1 MALFLSTFINKIDK
15 KGRVSVPATFRA
27 ALSAESFQGIVA
39 FRSYKHSAIEACS
52 MDRMQRLC
60 SSVDN
65 MDFFSDAQDDLASTI
80 FADSLQL
87 PLDGDGRIIL
97 PQILLDHAQITDSA
111 AFVGRGATFQI
122 WMPEAF
128 QQFQDEARQRLI
140 HQQTSVKMDATSLHA
155 VGGHDS

>member
-1 MALFLSTFINKIDK
+1 MALFLSTFVNKIDK

-27 ALSAESFQGIVA
+27 ALAAESFQGIVA
-39 FRSYKHSAIEACS
+39 FRSYKHQAIEACS

-60 SSVDN
+60 ASVDDL
-65 MDFFSDAQDDLASTI
+65 DFFSDTQDDLASTI

-97 PQILLDHAQITDSA
+97 PQSLLDHAGITDAA

-128 QQFQDEARQRLI
+128 EQFQESARARVVE
-140 HQQTSVKMDATSLHA
+140 QQTTLKMNPSIHA
-155 VGGHDS
+155 VRHES